1 MNEIVKYLNPLVL
14 FSWLKKPMLWWMKVK
29 LLPENLPGEL
39 NLNKD
44 QPVVYIMS
52 HWSFSD
58 FLVLQHFC
66 RKSGLPVPT
75 YSANKFKN
83 KNGPAGYLYL
93 AKTGLLQVKRDGS
106 PPTPLQ
112 NLCNYLSKDLS
123 AQVQLVPVSIIW
135 GRNPGS
141 EGQSLWKV
149 LFSDDEHAGILQKL
163 LIILAQGRDTLVHF
177 GKPISMRE
185 QIDNGPSPEQTAR
198 KIRRVLKVHFRT
210 QRNNALGPKIYDRA
224 RLLSMVFNSHSV
236 QQAISQEAVKKG
248 EQRSK
253 VEVKARYY
261 LREIASMQSHRM
273 IKFFDIVL
281 TFVWNRIYKG
291 IYVRN
296 SKLVRELNNKREI
309 IYVSSHRSH
318 LDYLVMPYELYYMGL
333 RPPHAAAGIN
343 LSFWPLGVFL
353 RRGGAF
359 FIRRSFKGNRLYA
372 SVFTE
377 YLNVLMLKGFPILYF
392 PEGGRSRTGR
402 LLAPKT
408 GMLSMIVQGYL
419 KDPSRSVALVPVY
432 IGYDKVAEVSSY
444 LKELRGA
451 KKQKESFLSLL
462 GARRI
467 LKTQFGKAYV
477 GFGDSID
484 LDEYL
489 DKHCSGWRQETHQ
502 FDTRPAWYTQM
513 IQELAVDLMRGINA
527 AAIVNPVSLV
537 AVAMLSNPQR
547 AMAEEEL
554 IDLIKLL
561 IELQTSKD
569 GSLENVCAVTDPK
582 KVLEDAEAVA
592 PINRFAYPD
601 GGDVIYLNEVDS
613 VLMSYY
619 RNNVLHLF
627 ALPSLVASFFQYN
640 DQVKIDELVDSC
652 LKIYPFI
659 VGEFFLEGGAKQIE
673 ERTKQVIETLVNERV
688 LKWTDDR
695 SALTRAEV
703 GSDRFCVLKSLGR
716 CLGLVFERYSIST
729 AMLAGFIG
737 AEPVLRS
744 DFEKK
749 CQLLAQRISILSGV
763 NDPEFYDKSL
773 FHGFIDMLKREG
785 YLHEEAGKLVVD
797 ESMREL
803 ATRTSVLLS
812 ADISQSIR
820 RVTEFTN

>member
-1 MNEIVKYLNPLVL
+1 MNEIIKYLNPLAL
-14 FSWLKKPMLWWMKVK
+14 FTWVKKPMLWWMKVK
-29 LLPENLPGEL
+29 LLPENLPDDL
-39 NLNKD
+39 QLNKD
-44 QPVVYIMS
+44 QPVIYVMS
-52 HWSFSD
+52 HRSISD
-58 FLVLQHFC
+58 LLVLQHFC
-66 RKSGLPVPT
+66 KKSKLPVPA

-83 KNGPAGYLYL
+83 KNGSGGYLYL

-112 NLCNYLSKDLS
+112 NLCNYLSKDSS
-123 AQVQLVPVSIIW
+123 AQVQLVPVSIVW

-149 LFSDDEHAGILQKL
+149 LFSDDEHAGMLQKL
-163 LIILAQGRDTLVHF
+163 LIILVQGRDTLVHF
-177 GKPISMRE
+177 GKPISLRE
-185 QIDNGPSPEQTAR
+185 QIDTGPSADQTAR

-210 QRNNALGPKIYDRA
+210 QRNNAVGPKIYDRT

-236 QQAISQEAVKKG
+236 QQAISQEAVKKS

-253 VEVKARYY
+253 IEAKARHY
-261 LREIASMQSHRM
+261 LREIASMQSHSM

-291 IYVRN
+291 IHVRN
-296 SKLVRELNNKREI
+296 IKLVRELNDKREI
-309 IYVSSHRSH
+309 VYVSSHRSH

-333 RPPHAAAGIN
+333 RPPHAAAGVN

-372 SVFTE
+372 AVFTE

-402 LLAPKT
+402 LLKPKT
-408 GMLSMIVQGYL
+408 GLLSMIVQGYL
-419 KDPSRSVALVPVY
+419 KDPSRSVAMVPVY

-444 LKELRGA
+444 LKELRGG
-451 KKQKESFLSLL
+451 KKKKESVSGLL

-477 GFGDSID
+477 GFGESID
-484 LDEYL
+484 LDKYL
-489 DKHCSGWRQETHQ
+489 DRFHPEWRTDPIQ
-502 FDTRPAWYTQM
+502 FDAKPAWYAQM
-513 IQELAVDLMRGINA
+513 IQELASDLMRGINA

-547 AMAEEEL
+547 AMAEDEL

-561 IELQTSKD
+561 VELQSSD
-569 GSLENVCAVTDPK
+569 DESLENVCTVTDPRQ
-582 KVLEDAEAVA
+582 VLKDAEVVA
-592 PINRFAYPD
+592 PLNRFAYPD

-613 VLMSYY
+613 VVMSYY

-640 DQVKIDELVDSC
+640 DQMKLEDLLEGC

-659 VGEFFLEGGAKQIE
+659 IGEFFLEGDQEQVKVQ
-673 ERTKQVIETLVNERV
+673 TMDVIETLVRERV
-688 LKWTDDR
+688 LTWTADK
-695 SALTRAEV
+695 SVLNRADV

-737 AEPVLRS
+737 AEPVERS

-763 NDPEFYDKSL
+763 NDPEFYDRSL

-785 YLHEEAGKLVVD
+785 YLYEESGKLIVND
-797 ESMREL
+797 SMKQL
-803 ATRTSVLLS
+803 AQRTSVLLS